1 MFIYDKNI
9 YIYIFVKVVSLSLY
23 YFDKDSRLL
32 TSCGLS
38 PVGVGNLGLFVIFNE
53 VCGSWFVWSDWLRL
67 SDWLRESN
75 SSSSASKSEWLKQKY
90 YFFKYITYLNT

>member
-9 YIYIFVKVVSLSLY
+9 YIYIY

-32 TSCGLS
+32 TLCGLS